1 MMEPWMFSCIHI
13 GIRDTVVACFTVID
27 NLFPGCGWSSST
39 LDRLEDI
46 HAYIGWIVWEKLIHP
61 SSVHGCDRRRI
72 CMKDGLTVSKEREF
86 EDVFGAIMKE
96 FADRDYNN
104 REVVNALACSLCVV
118 AMRSNDPEVFIDDI
132 CEKMVE
138 FIRSSVRASDLYS
151 RPAPE

>member
-1 MMEPWMFSCIHI
+1 
-13 GIRDTVVACFTVID
+13 
-27 NLFPGCGWSSST
+27 
-39 LDRLEDI
+39 
-46 HAYIGWIVWEKLIHP
+46 
-61 SSVHGCDRRRI
+61 
-72 CMKDGLTVSKEREF
+72 MKDRLTVSKEREF

-104 REVVNALACSLCVV
+104 REVVKALACSLCVV